1 MGKSIKTK
9 VKASLEDVEAGKRL
23 KSIRKRKGISQEK
36 LGAHLNL
43 SFQQIQK
50 YESGFNRLSGKTLYE
65 ISRYFRVP
73 MEFFYDGTHM
83 LDDNRLSVKAL
94 VNLGSSEFEHI
105 EESFNRQFY
114 KHIDWMYEAIEA
126 GIRFNHDQATANAH
140 YMDIRR
146 VSTKR
151 IILMVN
157 KIVKQVR
164 QSNK

>member
-1 MGKSIKTK
+1 MTIELPCNLINFPFAQPSENINLEICTSLFSVFCTSQIAEKCTLLIAGNIK
-9 VKASLEDVEAGKRL
+9 A
-23 KSIRKRKGISQEK
+23 
-36 LGAHLNL
+36 
-43 SFQQIQK
+43 
-50 YESGFNRLSGKTLYE
+50 
-65 ISRYFRVP
+65 
-73 MEFFYDGTHM
+73 M
-83 LDDNRLSVKAL
+83 

-126 GIRFNHDQATANAH
+126 GIRFNHDQVTANAH

-151 IILMVN
+151 IILMAN